1 MMYQLSGL
9 FQVDVFLKIMLVT
22 VINGKQRTE
31 FSVSHY
37 DSKLSSIKAKFW
49 LKLLELLIIKKQSK
63 PSLC

>member
-22 VINGKQRTE
+22 VINEKQKTE

-37 DSKLSSIKAKFW
+37 DSKLSSIKAKF
-49 LKLLELLIIKKQSK
+49 
-63 PSLC
+63 